1 MGHPTPQMLY
11 SQSANKEHV
20 INLDKMVKVLSLGD

>member
-1 MGHPTPQMLY
+1 MGHPAPQMLY